1 MYSLDRQH
9 QKDQLVILFFN
20 EDFTKTICYLISYFF
35 MLVDKLAT
43 LIAVVGFE
51 DGRVLIRDIYQ
62 NHHLSTFLLLFLFG
76 NNHSTS
82 SRESSDTSS
91 CDINGNI
98 FLIIDVAYR
107 KMITFYSALL
117 R

>member
-1 MYSLDRQH
+1 
-9 QKDQLVILFFN
+9 
-20 EDFTKTICYLISYFF
+20 

-51 DGRVLIRDIYQ
+51 DGRMELIRDIYQ
-62 NHHLSTFLLLFLFG
+62 NHHLSTFLLLLLFG

-98 FLIIDVAYR
+98 IFLIIDVAYR
-107 KMITFYSALL
+107 KMITFSSALL